1 MGLVQV
7 TINKLTFK
15 IDEFLKKRLDVVK
28 KLIRNKWDCLFLI
41 DGMERSGKST
51 LGITCGWYISEGKIN
66 KNSFAQG
73 CDDAINKIEKLPNR
87 SVLIIDEGSML
98 FDSKDALRKELKKLV
113 KVLNVCGQKEMVII
127 VILPSFFELIPQ
139 IACRRSRFLLHVYT
153 DKHYNRGR
161 FLYFSEKKKRILYV
175 EGKKKYGSYK
185 YPTSTFRGLFKDFNP
200 FEEEY
205 LKIKKIALK
214 EAFKDDYNRGV
225 NPVKFKKQILLDVLS
240 RLLELKEIKSLNQE
254 QLSKLLGCSTTT
266 LKTYLKIIKHREEFT
281 RKSTNGQI
289 DSSQ

>member
-1 MGLVQV
+1 MVFAQV

-15 IDEFLKKRLDVVK
+15 IDEFLKRRLDIIKRL
-28 KLIRNKWDCLFLI
+28 IQNKWDCLFLI

-51 LGITCGWYISEGKIN
+51 LGITCAWYLSNGKISKRN
-66 KNSFAQG
+66 FAQG
-73 CDDAINKIEKLPNR
+73 CDDAIEKIDKLPDR
-87 SVLIIDEGSML
+87 SVIIIDEGSML

-161 FLYFSEKKKRILYV
+161 FLYFSEQKKRILYV

-205 LKIKKIALK
+205 LKIKKVALK
-214 EAFKDDYNRGV
+214 EAFKDDYSRGV
-225 NPVKFKKQILLDVLS
+225 NPVKFKKVILLDVLS
-240 RLLELKEIKSLNQE
+240 RLLELKEIKSLKQE
-254 QLSKLLGCSTTT
+254 QLSKLIGCSLAT
-266 LKTYLKIIKHREEFT
+266 LKTYLKIIKRRKEFT
-281 RKSTNGQI
+281 KKSL
-289 DSSQ
+289 SS